1 MHHSQTRKIIMA
13 EKAGFCFGV
22 QRAVD
27 KVYAETE
34 KGGQVYTFGPIIHNE
49 TVISDLAERG
59 VRIIHSADE
68 AEALHGATVVLR
80 SHGVTRE
87 VFRKLSENKEIRLID
102 ATCPFVRRI
111 HEIVEERSRAG
122 DYIVIIGN
130 VGHAEVEGTLGWS
143 EGPASVIETA
153 EEARAFR
160 LPDGMP
166 LTVVAQTTFNAR
178 KFEEFIAILKEK
190 GYNGFIVNTICSAT
204 SERQAE
210 ARRISRQV
218 DAMIVIGSSTSSN
231 SAKLFE
237 ICRRECD
244 RTFFIQSYEDLGPG
258 DLAGAG
264 TIGITAGAST
274 PRNIIEE
281 VMEHVG
287 NGTNF

>member
-1 MHHSQTRKIIMA
+1 MA

-27 KVYAETE
+27 RVYAETGKE
-34 KGGQVYTFGPIIHNE
+34 EQVYTFGPIIHNE
-49 TVISDLAERG
+49 TVTGDLAAKG
-59 VRIIHSADE
+59 VGIIHSPEE
-68 AEALHGATVVLR
+68 AESLHGATVILR

-87 VFRKLSENKEIRLID
+87 IYRRLSENPGIRLID

-111 HEIVEERSRAG
+111 HEIVEERSKAG

-130 VGHAEVEGTLGWS
+130 VGHAEVEGTLGWAA
-143 EGPASVIETA
+143 GPSCVIETA
-153 EEARAFR
+153 DEARAFK
-160 LPDGMP
+160 LPDGMS
-166 LTVVAQTTFNAR
+166 LTVVAQTTFNAK
-178 KFEEFIAILKEK
+178 KFEEFIDILKEK

-210 ARRISRQV
+210 ARRISRRV

-231 SAKLFE
+231 SAKLYE
-237 ICRRECD
+237 ICRKECD
-244 RTFFIQSYEDLGPG
+244 RTFFIQSYEDLRPE